1 MNNHFAELINTR
13 LKPDVETRLDM
24 SRFNGFPS
32 APKRLKRF
40 SSTSLGCTGL
50 KSGVNESSLRKT
62 FSFLLVLLTVL
73 LHAASSFAEQ
83 TDDTEYEAVAEE
95 YIKTYLAA
103 HPLEGTALGLHEYD
117 GKISDYS
124 RLALDAE
131 LSRLRRFEDRLAK
144 FDPAKLGARQSID
157 LRILQAAVKK
167 DLFEMQDMSVF
178 ERNPMVY
185 AGAADVNVYIKRNFA
200 PLEDRVRSLVAI
212 ESQIPNILI
221 AARTNLN
228 DVLPKPYVELAIQVA
243 KGSADFLKKDLV
255 SAVSGLKD
263 EQLRAA
269 FLNANRKAANALND
283 YAAWLEREKLPK
295 ASLDFALGE
304 EKFHRF
310 LAQTELVDLPP
321 EKILEIGM
329 AQLKTEQDAF
339 AEAAKKVDPN
349 KPPIEVF
356 KQIQTEHPTPDKLIP
371 DVAKDLDKI
380 RKYVLSHH
388 LVGIPSE
395 IRAKVKETPQYLRAT
410 SFASMDTP
418 GPFEKRATEAYYY
431 VTPTENDWPD
441 KQKQEWLTAVN
452 YYTSDITSIHEAYPG
467 HYVQFLHLNA
477 SPATKVE
484 KIFGSYAF
492 IEGWAHYC
500 EKMMLDEGYGS
511 ATRST
516 PNEEDVKRAAKYR
529 MAQADEALL
538 RLCRLCVSI
547 KMHTQNMSIEEATK
561 FFQENCYY
569 EEKPARQE
577 ATRGTFDPGYLN
589 YTLGKLEI
597 LKLRDD
603 YKAQQGDAFSLQ
615 KFHNEL
621 LNHGMPPIRLLR
633 EIMLKDQSKWD
644 QVL

>member
-1 MNNHFAELINTR
+1 LATRKASPNFALCMKSDCPAKVLAVVLSLIAFC
-13 LKPDVETRLDM
+13 LPGV
-24 SRFNGFPS
+24 SGF
-32 APKRLKRF
+32 AK
-40 SSTSLGCTGL
+40 
-50 KSGVNESSLRKT
+50 
-62 FSFLLVLLTVL
+62 
-73 LHAASSFAEQ
+73 Q
-83 TDDTEYEAVAEE
+83 TADAEYEAVADE
-95 YIKTYLAA
+95 YIKGYLAA
-103 HPLEGTALGLHEYD
+103 RPLEGTALGFHEYD
-117 GKISDYS
+117 GKITDYS

-131 LSRLRRFEDRLAK
+131 LSRLRRFDDRLTK
-144 FDPAKLGARQSID
+144 FDPAKLSPRQSID

-167 DLFEMQDMSVF
+167 ELFEMQEMSIF

-185 AGAADVNVYIKRNFA
+185 ERAVDLNIYVQRNFA
-200 PLEDRVRSLVAI
+200 PLEDRVRSLTAI
-212 ESQIPNILI
+212 ESQIPNVLI
-221 AARTNLN
+221 AARTNL
-228 DVLPKPYVELAIQVA
+228 DGVLPKPYVELAIEIA
-243 KGSADFLKKDLV
+243 RGASDFLKKTLPP
-255 SAVSGLKD
+255 AVAGVKD
-263 EQLRAA
+263 EQVRVA
-269 FLNANRKAANALND
+269 FQEANRKAAHALFD

-304 EKFHRF
+304 EKFRRF

-321 EKILEIGM
+321 QKILEIGM
-329 AQLKTEQDAF
+329 QQLKAEQEAF
-339 AEAAKKVDPN
+339 AEAAKKIDPN
-349 KPPIEVF
+349 KSPIEVF
-356 KQIQTEHPTPDKLIP
+356 KQIQSEHPTPENLIP

-388 LVGIPSE
+388 LISIPSD

-431 VTPTENDWPD
+431 VTPTESDWPD
-441 KQKQEWLTAVN
+441 KQKQEWLTAFN

-477 SPATKVE
+477 SPVSKVE

-511 ATRST
+511 PVSSST
-516 PNEEDVKRAAKYR
+516 PSEDDVKTAAKYR

-547 KMHTQNMSIEEATK
+547 KMHTQNMSLEDASK

-577 ATRGTFDPGYLN
+577 AMRGTFDPLYLS

-603 YKAQQGDAFSLQ
+603 YKAQEGDEFSLQ

-644 QVL
+644 EVL

>member
-1 MNNHFAELINTR
+1 MKA
-13 LKPDVETRLDM
+13 
-24 SRFNGFPS
+24 
-32 APKRLKRF
+32 
-40 SSTSLGCTGL
+40 SL
-50 KSGVNESSLRKT
+50 SL
-62 FSFLLVLLTVL
+62 LCLVALCLSCG
-73 LHAASSFAEQ
+73 SSFATQ
-83 TDDTEYEAVAEE
+83 TADVEYEAVAEE

-117 GKISDYS
+117 GKITDYS

-131 LSRLRRFEDRLAK
+131 LARLRRFDDRLTK
-144 FDPAKLGARQSID
+144 FDPGTLSSRQSID

-167 DLFEMQDMSVF
+167 DLFEMQDMSAF

-185 AGAADVNVYIKRNFA
+185 ARAADVNVYIKRNFA

-221 AARTNLN
+221 AARTNLQE
-228 DVLPKPYVELAIQVA
+228 VLPKPYVELAIQIA
-243 KGSADFLKKDLV
+243 RASSNFLKKDLV
-255 SAVSGLKD
+255 AAVAGLKD
-263 EQLRAA
+263 EQIRIA
-269 FLNANRKAANALND
+269 FQEANRKAANALND

-304 EKFHRF
+304 EKFRRF
-310 LAQTELVDLPP
+310 LTQTELVDLPP
-321 EKILEIGM
+321 QKILGIGM
-329 AQLKTEQDAF
+329 TQLKAEQEAF
-339 AEAAKKVDPN
+339 AEAAKKIDPN
-349 KPPIEVF
+349 KSAIEVF
-356 KQIQTEHPTPDKLIP
+356 KQIQSEHPTPESLIP

-380 RKYVLSHH
+380 RKYVSSHH
-388 LVGIPSE
+388 LVGIPSDV
-395 IRAKVKETPQYLRAT
+395 RAKVKETPQYLRAT

-431 VTPTENDWPD
+431 VTPTENDWPE
-441 KQKQEWLTAVN
+441 KQKQEWLTAFN
-452 YYTSDITSIHEAYPG
+452 YYTSDIVSIHEAYPG
-467 HYVQFLHLNA
+467 HYVQFLRLNA
-477 SPATKVE
+477 SPASKVE

-500 EKMMLDEGYGS
+500 EKMMVDEGYGS
-511 ATRST
+511 PTSATPS
-516 PNEEDVKRAAKYR
+516 EEDVKRAAKYR

-547 KMHTQNMSIEEATK
+547 KMHTQNMSLDEATK
-561 FFQENCYY
+561 FFRDNCYY

-577 ATRGTFDPGYLN
+577 AMRGTFDPGYLN
-589 YTLGKLEI
+589 YTLGKLQI

-603 YKAQQGDAFSLQ
+603 YKAQEGDEFSLQ

-633 EIMLKDQSKWD
+633 EIMLKEQSKWGE
-644 QVL
+644 VL

>member
-1 MNNHFAELINTR
+1 M
-13 LKPDVETRLDM
+13 KPAFRVK
-24 SRFNGFPS
+24 
-32 APKRLKRF
+32 A
-40 SSTSLGCTGL
+40 
-50 KSGVNESSLRKT
+50 
-62 FSFLLVLLTVL
+62 FSFILFLTALSLFSKNVPSL
-73 LHAASSFAEQ
+73 AAESE
-83 TDDTEYEAVAEE
+83 DGEYEAVAEE
-95 YIKTYLAA
+95 YIKGYLGA

-117 GKISDYS
+117 GKVTDYS

-131 LSRLRRFEDRLAK
+131 LSRLRRFDDRLAK
-144 FDPAKLGARQSID
+144 FDSGKLSPRQSID

-185 AGAADVNVYIKRNFA
+185 ARAADVNVYIKRNFA

-228 DVLPKPYVELAIQVA
+228 AVVPKPYVELAIQIA

-255 SAVSGLKD
+255 AAIGNLKD
-263 EQLRAA
+263 EQLRVA
-269 FLNANRKAANALND
+269 FHEANRKGANALND

-295 ASLDFALGE
+295 ASMDFALGE
-304 EKFHRF
+304 EKFGRF
-310 LAQTELVDLPP
+310 LAQTQLVDLPP
-321 EKILEIGM
+321 QKILEIGLE
-329 AQLKTEQDAF
+329 QLKAEQAAF
-339 AEAAKKVDPN
+339 TEAAKKIDPN
-349 KPPIEVF
+349 KSPIEIF
-356 KQIQTEHPTPDKLIP
+356 RQIQSEHPTPQNLIP

-380 RKYVLSHH
+380 RKYVLSQH
-388 LVGIPSE
+388 LVSIPSE

-418 GPFEKRATEAYYY
+418 GPFEKRANEAYYY
-431 VTPTENDWPD
+431 VTPAENDWPE
-441 KQKQEWLTAVN
+441 KQKEEWLTAFN
-452 YYTSDITSIHEAYPG
+452 YYTSDVVSIHEAYPG
-467 HYVQFLHLNA
+467 HYVQFLHLNT
-477 SPATKVE
+477 SPANKVE

-492 IEGWAHYC
+492 VEGWAHYC

-511 ATRST
+511 STNST
-516 PNEEDVKRAAKYR
+516 PSEDDVKRAAKYR

-547 KMHTQNMSIEEATK
+547 KMHTQKMSLDDATK
-561 FFQENCYY
+561 FFRENCYY

-577 ATRGTFDPGYLN
+577 AMRGTFDPGYLN
-589 YTLGKLEI
+589 YTLGKLQI
-597 LKLRDD
+597 LKLRYD
-603 YKAQQGDAFSLQ
+603 YKAQQGDDFSLQ

-633 EIMLKDQSKWD
+633 EIMLKDQSKWNE
-644 QVL
+644 VL

>member
-1 MNNHFAELINTR
+1 MSKRSSKPIHTR
-13 LKPDVETRLDM
+13 LQPGAESQPSI
-24 SRFNGFPS
+24 SRFNGFP
-32 APKRLKRF
+32 AARKPMKRF
-40 SSTSLGCTGL
+40 LSCSCVRTGQ
-50 KSGVNESSLRKT
+50 KPDVNENTLRRVLSFVLMFLTLSLRT
-62 FSFLLVLLTVL
+62 
-73 LHAASSFAEQ
+73 AAFAAQ
-83 TDDTEYEAVAEE
+83 TDDVEYEAVAEE

-103 HPLEGTALGLHEYD
+103 HPLEGTGLGLHEYD

-131 LSRLRRFEDRLAK
+131 LSRLRRFDDRLAK
-144 FDPAKLGARQSID
+144 FDPAKLSARQSID

-167 DLFEMQDMSVF
+167 NLFEIQDMSIF

-185 AGAADVNVYIKRNFA
+185 ARAADVNVYIKRNFA
-200 PLEDRVRSLVAI
+200 PLEDRVRSLIAI

-228 DVLPKPYVELAIQVA
+228 EQLPKPFVELRIQIA
-243 KGSADFLKKDLV
+243 KGSADFLKKDLIA
-255 SAVSGLKD
+255 AVGSVKD

-269 FLNANRKAANALND
+269 FQEANRKAANALND

-304 EKFHRF
+304 EKFGRF
-310 LAQTELVDLPP
+310 LLQTELVDLPP
-321 EKILEIGM
+321 QKVLEIGM
-329 AQLKTEQDAF
+329 AQLKAEQQAF
-339 AEAAKKVDPN
+339 ADAAKKIDPN
-349 KPPIEVF
+349 KSSIEVF
-356 KQIQTEHPTPDKLIP
+356 KQIQSEHPTPDKLIP
-371 DVAKDLDKI
+371 DVGKDLDKI

-388 LVGIPSE
+388 LVSIPSE
-395 IRAKVKETPQYLRAT
+395 VRAKVKETPQYLRAT

-418 GPFEKRATEAYYY
+418 GPFERRATEAYYY
-431 VTPTENDWPD
+431 VTPTEGDWPE
-441 KQKQEWLTAVN
+441 KQKQEWLTAFN
-452 YYTSDITSIHEAYPG
+452 YYTSDIVSIHEAYPG
-467 HYVQFLHLNA
+467 HYVQFLRLNA
-477 SPATKVE
+477 SPASKVE

-500 EKMMLDEGYGS
+500 EKMMIDEGYGS
-511 ATRST
+511 PTDATPT
-516 PNEEDVKRAAKYR
+516 EDEVKRAAKYR

-547 KMHTQNMSIEEATK
+547 KMHTQNMSLDEATK
-561 FFQENCYY
+561 FFQDNCYY

-577 ATRGTFDPGYLN
+577 AMRGTFDPGYLN
-589 YTLGKLEI
+589 YTLGKLQI

-603 YKAQQGDAFSLQ
+603 YKTQEGNDFSLQ

-633 EIMLKDQSKWD
+633 EIMLKDQTKCNE
-644 QVL
+644 VL

>member
-1 MNNHFAELINTR
+1 
-13 LKPDVETRLDM
+13 
-24 SRFNGFPS
+24 
-32 APKRLKRF
+32 
-40 SSTSLGCTGL
+40 
-50 KSGVNESSLRKT
+50 
-62 FSFLLVLLTVL
+62 
-73 LHAASSFAEQ
+73 
-83 TDDTEYEAVAEE
+83 
-95 YIKTYLAA
+95 
-103 HPLEGTALGLHEYD
+103 
-117 GKISDYS
+117 
-124 RLALDAE
+124 
-131 LSRLRRFEDRLAK
+131 LAK
-144 FDPAKLGARQSID
+144 FDPAKLSARQSID

-167 DLFEMQDMSVF
+167 NLFEMQDMSVF

-221 AARTNLN
+221 AGRTNLN
-228 DVLPKPYVELAIQVA
+228 DVLPKPYVELAIQIA

-269 FLNANRKAANALND
+269 FLDANRKAANALND
-283 YAAWLEREKLPK
+283 YAAWLQREKLPK

-304 EKFHRF
+304 EKFRRF

-321 EKILEIGM
+321 QKILEIGM
-329 AQLKTEQDAF
+329 AQLKAEQDAF
-339 AEAAKKVDPN
+339 AEAAKKIDPN
-349 KPPIEVF
+349 KSPIEVF
-356 KQIQTEHPTPDKLIP
+356 KQIQGEHPTPQNLIP

-388 LVGIPSE
+388 LVSIPSD
-395 IRAKVKETPQYLRAT
+395 IRAKAKETPQYLRAT

-441 KQKQEWLTAVN
+441 KQKQEWLTAFN

-477 SPATKVE
+477 SPASKVE

-500 EKMMLDEGYGS
+500 EKMMLDEGFGS
-511 ATRST
+511 PTSSS
-516 PNEEDVKRAAKYR
+516 PSEDDLKRAAKYC

-538 RLCRLCVSI
+538 RLCRLCASI
-547 KMHTQNMSIEEATK
+547 KMHTQNMSLDEATK
-561 FFQENCYY
+561 FFRDNCYY

-577 ATRGTFDPGYLN
+577 AIRGTFDPGYLN
-589 YTLGKLEI
+589 YTLGKLQI

-603 YKAQQGDAFSLQ
+603 YKTQEGDDFSLQ

-621 LNHGMPPIRLLR
+621 LNHGMPPIRFLR
-633 EIMLKDQSKWD
+633 EIMLKGQSKWD
-644 QVL
+644 EVL